1 MSVITRIIR
10 WFYTYLLI
18 ANFEFLVTDKT
29 YTTNICNVNRIYFLI
44 NYADSKIFKVFDFFT
59 FVDNDVV
66 VIFLGFFF
74 FQDDSLYI
82 GTDYLVRQIKIINC
96 EQYRWIDSCVKDPHC
111 AWINNGSLLK
121 DTSVDMEIPCY
132 YRCRSL
138 TFVNES
144 GL

>member
-1 MSVITRIIR
+1 MQIEYI
-10 WFYTYLLI
+10 
-18 ANFEFLVTDKT
+18 FE
-29 YTTNICNVNRIYFLI
+29 I
-44 NYADSKIFKVFDFFT
+44 NYADSKIYKIFDFFT

-66 VIFLGFFF
+66 VIFLGFFLF

-111 AWINNGSLLK
+111 AWINN
-121 DTSVDMEIPCY
+121 DTPLNDASVDMEIQCY

-138 TFVNES
+138 TFVRKNK
-144 GL
+144 LKYV